1 MALKHFLA
9 TAATT
14 AIVATLVAVG
24 AGTAQATPLP
34 VPPGPINLPIYTQ
47 PSYPGFHVP
56 PSIRILKP
64 GPVLKPGVPVQFRP
78 FGVAPTR
85 CDQLFPGGTP
95 QAGAVLSADHT
106 VHSTIDANLA
116 ALLNAQP
123 SLLNCNWT
131 NPSTGL
137 QLEVSVALINSSLIP
152 TITAYLNAL
161 GTYTGD
167 GVGADVVSSESATGT
182 AVERQT
188 LSTNDF
194 WLVTRTND
202 GLGPVYDQSLITA
215 LWGLNGLTAADF
227 E

>member
-9 TAATT
+9 TAATA
-14 AIVATLVAVG
+14 AIVTALVAVG

-47 PSYPGFHVP
+47 PSLPGFHLP
-56 PSIRILKP
+56 PSIRVLKP
-64 GPVLKPGVPVQFRP
+64 GPVLKPAVPVQFRA
-78 FGVAPTR
+78 FGVAPTS

-106 VHSTIDANLA
+106 VRSTTDSILV

-123 SLLNCNWT
+123 SLLNCSWT

-161 GTYTGD
+161 GTYVGS
-167 GVGADVVSSESATGT
+167 GVGADAESSELTTG
-182 AVERQT
+182 AVVETQT

-194 WLVTRTND
+194 WVVTRTND
-202 GLGPVYDQSLITA
+202 HLGPAYDQSVITA
-215 LWGLNGLTAADF
+215 LWGLNGLSAADF
-227 E
+227 Q

>member
-1 MALKHFLA
+1 M
-9 TAATT
+9 TT
-14 AIVATLVAVG
+14 FYDTEKGEGTPEPG
-24 AGTAQATPLP
+24 AGAPEQRLPERAQGHAHG
-34 VPPGPINLPIYTQ
+34 PGK
-47 PSYPGFHVP
+47 G
-56 PSIRILKP
+56 
-64 GPVLKPGVPVQFRP
+64 
-78 FGVAPTR
+78 
-85 CDQLFPGGTP
+85 
-95 QAGAVLSADHT
+95 
-106 VHSTIDANLA
+106 
-116 ALLNAQP
+116 
-123 SLLNCNWT
+123 W
-131 NPSTGL
+131 
-137 QLEVSVALINSSLIP
+137 LIP

-167 GVGADVVSSESATGT
+167 GVGADVVSSELATGT

>member
-137 QLEVSVALINSSLIP
+137 QLEVSVALINSNLISP
-152 TITAYLNAL
+152 LETYLEGA
-161 GTYTGD
+161 GYAGE
-167 GVGADVVSSESATGT
+167 GVGGNISGYDPGT
-182 AVERQT
+182 SPVNEYQE

-194 WLVTRTND
+194 WVAVRTND
-202 GLGPVYDQSLITA
+202 EAGGYKDTVIQSVWA
-215 LWGLNGLTAADF
+215 LNGVSFADF
-227 E
+227 GF